1 MVLTGRMIKKD
12 HPDCKV
18 VFIGPCAAKKLEA
31 SRRSVRSDVD
41 FVLTFE
47 ELMGIFDAKS
57 IEFSELEVEEEL
69 QTSSADGKGFA
80 ASGGVANAV
89 KNVIKKIDPDKEV
102 NVVSAQGL
110 AECKKMLTLAK
121 AGKYNGYLL
130 EGMACPGGCVGGAG
144 VLSDAKRAEI
154 KLKQEMANSQL
165 KNSSETYYVDYLK
178 LITEEDADK

>member
-1 MVLTGRMIKKD
+1 MLSVHKD
-12 HPDCKV
+12 
-18 VFIGPCAAKKLEA
+18 LQ
-31 SRRSVRSDVD
+31 SV
-41 FVLTFE
+41 
-47 ELMGIFDAKS
+47 
-57 IEFSELEVEEEL
+57 
-69 QTSSADGKGFA
+69 
-80 ASGGVANAV
+80 
-89 KNVIKKIDPDKEV
+89 
-102 NVVSAQGL
+102 
-110 AECKKMLTLAK
+110 KKMLTLAK

>member
-1 MVLTGRMIKKD
+1 
-12 HPDCKV
+12 
-18 VFIGPCAAKKLEA
+18 
-31 SRRSVRSDVD
+31 
-41 FVLTFE
+41 
-47 ELMGIFDAKS
+47 MGIFDAKS

-89 KNVIKKIDPDKEV
+89 KNVIKKIYPDKEV

-130 EGMACPGGCVGGAG
+130 EGMACPGGCVCGAG

>member
-1 MVLTGRMIKKD
+1 
-12 HPDCKV
+12 
-18 VFIGPCAAKKLEA
+18 
-31 SRRSVRSDVD
+31 
-41 FVLTFE
+41 
-47 ELMGIFDAKS
+47 MGIFDAKS

-89 KNVIKKIDPDKEV
+89 KMLLRKLILIKK
-102 NVVSAQGL
+102 S
-110 AECKKMLTLAK
+110 MLSVHKDLQSVKNAYFSK
-121 AGKYNGYLL
+121 SRKIQWIFIRRNG
-130 EGMACPGGCVGGAG
+130 MSGGCVGGAG

-165 KNSSETYYVDYLK
+165 KNSSETYYVVYLK